1 MTFIPQLARIIHGK
15 NLRLVCKFLWRFEEL
30 VQLRKRRIVSLL
42 PFPFGSSLLARSR
55 RHSPISL
62 RVPPIQEY
70 HINLIRFLIY
80 SLLPATNL
88 HDDTYLRISIMRVWN
103 SDRVLPFCLVYSAM
117 FSALFSFIV
126 RGCFGWRFQ
135 SVDTYS
141 DDILIATRLWT
152 HKLLIPSC

>member
-1 MTFIPQLARIIHGK
+1 MTFIPQLARIIHRKKSAFG
-15 NLRLVCKFLWRFEEL
+15 LQFLWRFEEL

-42 PFPFGSSLLARSR
+42 RFPFGSSLLARSR
-55 RHSPISL
+55 RHTPISL
-62 RVPPIQEY
+62 RVPSIQEY

-80 SLLPATNL
+80 FLLPATNL

-103 SDRVLPFCLVYSAM
+103 SDRVLPFVLFTRPCFPF
-117 FSALFSFIV
+117 FSLFFF
-126 RGCFGWRFQ
+126 RGCFGWQFQ

-141 DDILIATRLWT
+141 GDILIATSLWT